1 LSESRARS
9 LFLDYGTGG
18 LKQRKPRRAP
28 KPDAESESDDDS
40 DAAKDLEVKAMVKNT
55 VQLCAQVKRLEQQVR
70 DLQLEYD
77 KHKKE
82 ILDLMEEAENLKR
95 EKERTE
101 HWHQRY
107 QRENQDLRVDKARM
121 ALKQEELV
129 NELYRVQ
136 VDHSRYRRETEKE
149 KWMSRREIRVV
160 EEKLSVEAKKKE
172 AELTTLRMEN
182 EGLQKTVGEISALKE
197 ELNGQSSKSFIIYTH

>member
-1 LSESRARS
+1 
-9 LFLDYGTGG
+9 
-18 LKQRKPRRAP
+18 
-28 KPDAESESDDDS
+28 
-40 DAAKDLEVKAMVKNT
+40 MVKNT
-55 VQLCAQVKRLEQQVR
+55 VQLHAQVKRLEQQVW

-77 KHKKE
+77 KCKKE
-82 ILDLMEEAENLKR
+82 ISDLMEEAKNLKR

-107 QRENQDLRVDKARM
+107 QRENQDLRADKVHV

-136 VDHSRYRRETEKE
+136 VDHSRYRREMEKE
-149 KWMSRREIRVV
+149 KWMSRREIWVV
-160 EEKLSVEAKKKE
+160 EEKLSAEAKKKE
-172 AELTTLRMEN
+172 AELMTLRMEN
-182 EGLQKTVGEISALKE
+182 KGLQKTIDEISALKE

>member
-1 LSESRARS
+1 LSESRAQS

-18 LKQRKPRRAP
+18 LKRRKPRRAS
-28 KPDAESESDDDS
+28 KPDAESESNDDS
-40 DAAKDLEVKAMVKNT
+40 DAAKDLEVKAMVKKT
-55 VQLCAQVKRLEQQVR
+55 VQLRAQVKRLEQQAW

-77 KHKKE
+77 KCKKE

-95 EKERTE
+95 EKERAE
-101 HWHQRY
+101 RWHQRY
-107 QRENQDLRVDKARM
+107 QRKNQDLRAEKAHV

-149 KWMSRREIRVV
+149 KWMSGREIRAV
-160 EEKLSVEAKKKE
+160 EEKLSAEAKKKK

-182 EGLQKTVGEISALKE
+182 EGLQKTIDEISALKE
-197 ELNGQSSKSFIIYTH
+197 ELNGQSSKSFIIYAH

>member
-1 LSESRARS
+1 M
-9 LFLDYGTGG
+9 GG
-18 LKQRKPRRAP
+18 LKRHKPRRAP

-40 DAAKDLEVKAMVKNT
+40 DVAKDLEVKAMVKNT
-55 VQLCAQVKRLEQQVR
+55 VQLRAQVKRLDQQVW

-82 ILDLMEEAENLKR
+82 ISDLMEEAENLKR

-107 QRENQDLRVDKARM
+107 QRKNQDLHADKVRV

-136 VDHSRYRRETEKE
+136 VDHSHYRRETEKE
-149 KWMSRREIRVV
+149 KWMSRREIQAV
-160 EEKLSVEAKKKE
+160 EEKLSAEAKKKE

-182 EGLQKTVGEISALKE
+182 EGLQKTVDEISTLKE

>member
-1 LSESRARS
+1 
-9 LFLDYGTGG
+9 
-18 LKQRKPRRAP
+18 
-28 KPDAESESDDDS
+28 
-40 DAAKDLEVKAMVKNT
+40 MVKNT
-55 VQLCAQVKRLEQQVR
+55 VQLRTQVKRLEQQVR

-82 ILDLMEEAENLKR
+82 ISDLMEEAKILKR

-107 QRENQDLRVDKARM
+107 QRENQDLRADKVRT

-149 KWMSRREIRVV
+149 KWLSRREIWVV

-182 EGLQKTVGEISALKE
+182 EGLQKTVDEISALKE